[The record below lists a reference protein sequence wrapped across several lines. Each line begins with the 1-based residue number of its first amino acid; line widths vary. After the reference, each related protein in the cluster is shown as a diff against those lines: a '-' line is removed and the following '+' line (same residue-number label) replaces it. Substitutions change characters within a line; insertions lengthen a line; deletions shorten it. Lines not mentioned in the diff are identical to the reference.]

1 MKANS
6 MKTIGKRLTFLILIM
21 CVAVSISAQSYQLS
35 GCVQDENNQPVEVA
49 NILLKQAKDSTY
61 LTGMLTDAQGCFT
74 FTQPKGEYLLHI
86 TLIGCEDIY
95 LPVSLQG
102 NKNVGMLTLKSS
114 STFLNEVTVT
124 AARPVIKR
132 LVDRVVFDTHNAIA
146 TAGGNALD
154 LLREVPGLRVGQN
167 SIDIIGKGGVKIYI
181 NDRETKL
188 SGDELID
195 YLRSYDASQ
204 IQKVEVITTPPSKYD
219 AAGNAGIINI
229 RLKSRPKDYLGGTV
243 SASYNAGEKEN
254 YGYGGVNLNISKG
267 RVSSF
272 INAGTTQGNYE
283 NREANRR
290 YFAQNTWDGRTD
302 YKKYMQSYYG
312 QAGVDFALERNWT
325 LGLQAVYNHNNPKD
339 SKAVS
344 ITEVYDVATARL
356 DSLLFSDSEEG
367 TKADRVNLNFHTDKS
382 WGDKGKK
389 MTWDVDSVYD
399 KRDSHM
405 EFLSDTQTP
414 DGVTIPGTNFD
425 YSYLQNRK
433 VDVFSSALDFTLP
446 FEKYKVTAGAKVSFT
461 NTRNRINYDTS
472 DPTLVQDDYFHYK
485 EQIYALYADYNRA
498 FGKQF
503 SMQLGLR
510 MEHTRTTGISES
522 ENTTDKHDYTR
533 LFPTLYFLY
542 SPNEQNALN
551 LSLSNRISRPSQ
563 NMVNPFPFYQNK
575 YTYARGKEDL
585 KPSYTYNAELGY
597 TFKNNLNISAFYS
610 YSDDV
615 FFQVV
620 GLDPETNISSFLWDN
635 FMETHSFGLNNSYT
649 FRTKWMQAYVQHGVN
664 YSRTTSSAASTSAE
678 AKGWAYNASLRNT
691 FFLNPKKTFI
701 GTLSGWFTSRQYSGV
716 YLIKPTYGVS
726 AGLLYRMLDN
736 KLSLSLNVNNILIS
750 HSKLETV
757 SNGVRMT
764 TDNQFAFTGFRI
776 GVSYTFGGD
785 IRSKGQRNSNSDIQN
800 RL

>member
-1 MKANS
+1 M
-6 MKTIGKRLTFLILIM
+6 
-21 CVAVSISAQSYQLS
+21 
-35 GCVQDENNQPVEVA
+35 
-49 NILLKQAKDSTY
+49 
-61 LTGMLTDAQGCFT
+61 
-74 FTQPKGEYLLHI
+74 
-86 TLIGCEDIY
+86 
-95 LPVSLQG
+95 
-102 NKNVGMLTLKSS
+102 
-114 STFLNEVTVT
+114 
-124 AARPVIKR
+124 
-132 LVDRVVFDTHNAIA
+132 
-146 TAGGNALD
+146 
-154 LLREVPGLRVGQN
+154 
-167 SIDIIGKGGVKIYI
+167 
-181 NDRETKL
+181 
-188 SGDELID
+188 ID

-367 TKADRVNLNFHTDKS
+367 TRADRVNLNFHTDKS

-389 MTWDVDSVYD
+389 MTWDVDYLYD

-405 EFLSDTQTP
+405 GFLSDTQTP

-585 KPSYTYNAELGY
+585 KPSYTYNVELGY

-678 AKGWAYNASLRNT
+678 EKGWAYNASLRNT